1 LGNLQGGGN
10 FPYLYW
16 GCLLLIGC
24 FHLMF
29 IYRGWRLIQGREVD
43 VTPGLAVML
52 LFVPIANLFWGFV
65 AVYGLAKN
73 LNAFAR
79 RYKIEAPRAAEGV
92 VLANVILTLLA
103 GIIPIFIQFVMP
115 VSLTLVLLCTS
126 IITGINLL
134 FQYVGYISMAMT
146 AEAIQDAVRRDK
158 YKSVEIPMAE

>member
-1 LGNLQGGGN
+1 
-10 FPYLYW
+10 
-16 GCLLLIGC
+16 
-24 FHLMF
+24 
-29 IYRGWRLIQGREVD
+29 
-43 VTPGLAVML
+43 
-52 LFVPIANLFWGFV
+52 
-65 AVYGLAKN
+65 
-73 LNAFAR
+73 
-79 RYKIEAPRAAEGV
+79 
-92 VLANVILTLLA
+92 LANVILTLLA